1 MGTRGSE
8 WMRVRVPATKCPR
21 ISRTFLKEERLAMGD
36 AWFRQEYLCQFVE
49 SNGGVFDRDLVE
61 AALDE
66 ELEAL
71 DV

>member
-1 MGTRGSE
+1 
-8 WMRVRVPATKCPR
+8 
-21 ISRTFLKEERLAMGD
+21 MGD